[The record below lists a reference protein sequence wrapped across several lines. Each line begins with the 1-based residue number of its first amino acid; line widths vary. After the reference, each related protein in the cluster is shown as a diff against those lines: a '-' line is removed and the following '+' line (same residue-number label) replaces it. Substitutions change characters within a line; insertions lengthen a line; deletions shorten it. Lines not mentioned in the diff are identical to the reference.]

1 MNVHTHYMRVSMLY
15 ECMDAKTTN
24 VVMRKACIAILV
36 AWNYSSLTGRPPL
49 AGCQKSLA
57 EKRSDCRSSACEG
70 RQRDFTV
77 MTGDAV

>member
-24 VVMRKACIAILV
+24 VVLRKACIAMLV

-49 AGCQKSLA
+49 AG
-57 EKRSDCRSSACEG
+57 
-70 RQRDFTV
+70 
-77 MTGDAV
+77 